1 MTTQVFRARTLQDA
15 RIAAQGALGKD
26 AVILTTRDVKRSGL
40 AGLLG
45 GKEVE
50 VAAAVV
56 DTPDEAPMRRSLPVR
71 KPANS
76 MFADEAYAEDG
87 RRAPVD
93 PLTTLRAELR
103 GELRAMKVTLGR
115 QSSPAPA
122 SAMSAAHSPSAIA
135 EELAAMRALVEELTL
150 PFAEAASSSK
160 KNDRT
165 PAILKTSGIEGPAA
179 AVMARSFK
187 ATAAADATATQEDAF
202 RDALSGIVKFTSWPL
217 ADEGRAVIAMV
228 GPTGVGKTTTLAKI
242 AAYALGQGRTV
253 TLVTCDTFRV
263 GGVEQTRRYAELLD
277 VPWSAVKNAT
287 ELAKAISSASTDLVL
302 VDTSGR
308 APEGAAA
315 ERLLSEKAFTE
326 AAAAHGYSRHVLLC
340 MTASVRATDAARIAR
355 SFAVAD
361 PTAVAITKI
370 DETDAP
376 SGLVH
381 ATHASRLP
389 LSVLTA
395 GQRVPED
402 LSPATMGAVF
412 DAFTRTA
419 KKPAAATP
427 KAKAQ

>member
-26 AVILTTRDVKRSGL
+26 AVILTTRDVKRTGL

-56 DTPDEAPMRRSLPVR
+56 DTPDDAPSSRRPAAKFNR
-71 KPANS
+71 PANAL
-76 MFADEAYAEDG
+76 FAEEAYQDD

-115 QSSPAPA
+115 QASPAPA
-122 SAMSAAHSPSAIA
+122 SAATQAHGTNAHATHIA
-135 EELAAMRALVEELTL
+135 EELAAMRALVEELV
-150 PFAEAASSSK
+150 PFGDGASSSK
-160 KNDRT
+160 KNDRV
-165 PAILKTSGIEGPAA
+165 PAILKNSGIEGPAA
-179 AVMARSFK
+179 AVVARAFK
-187 ATAAADATATQEDAF
+187 TAQKDAASTEDAF
-202 RDALSGIVKFTSWPL
+202 HDALASVVKVSAWPL

-228 GPTGVGKTTTLAKI
+228 GPTGVGKTTTLAKM
-242 AAYALGQGRTV
+242 AAYALGEGRTV
-253 TLVTCDTFRV
+253 TLITCDTFRV

-277 VPWSAVKNAT
+277 VPWMAVKNAS
-287 ELAKAISSASTDLVL
+287 ELAKAISGASTDLVL

-326 AAAAHGYSRHVLLC
+326 AAAEHGYSRHVLLC

-361 PTAVAITKI
+361 PTAIAITKI

-376 SGLVH
+376 GGLVH
-381 ATHASRLP
+381 AAHAARLP

-412 DAFTRTA
+412 GAFTRTA
-419 KKPAAATP
+419 KKS
-427 KAKAQ
+427 KAQL